1 MLRAA
6 FFLFLG
12 LMCLSVLLPAQSFAV
27 GNGGLF
33 AEGIQASL
41 WPQAPNENGDRLA
54 VTKIKWKQCQ
64 PGQQHDPIT
73 GVCFSCS
80 HNDHFENGKCV
91 PCVAGF
97 HEEGDQCVADAK
109 KGLKTN
115 GCPQGMEMKNGKC
128 KKSTFPPIEQCADGQ
143 ELDPASGTCFS
154 CSHNDHFENGKCVP
168 CPPGFHEDGDACVT
182 D

>member
-73 GVCFSCS
+73 GVCFCS
-80 HNDHFENGKCV
+80 
-91 PCVAGF
+91 PSGF
-97 HEEGDQCVADAK
+97 
-109 KGLKTN
+109 TN
-115 GCPQGMEMKNGKC
+115 RSSVHCSGE
-128 KKSTFPPIEQCADGQ
+128 
-143 ELDPASGTCFS
+143 ASL
-154 CSHNDHFENGKCVP
+154 
-168 CPPGFHEDGDACVT
+168 
-182 D
+182 